1 MSRRKRARAR
11 ARTEGKEIRNRGT
24 RSFYDA
30 GKLLRKVL
38 FKFRTPSSFIF
49 KLYPFAFVLSKLH
62 AHSFLYTYIFT
73 LQRSLVSTW
82 NFFLCVCTYIY
93 IYTHTHTIVFN
104 LLERSRRKK
113 RAGSFWIYVTCTKN
127 FTTAPHEFFIYITFP
142 PNGKLINK
150 SKSTKW
156 WTQEV
161 QEKSSI
167 SV

>member
-1 MSRRKRARAR
+1 MQENYWERCCL
-11 ARTEGKEIRNRGT
+11 
-24 RSFYDA
+24 SFEH
-30 GKLLRKVL
+30 LRV
-38 FKFRTPSSFIF
+38 
-49 KLYPFAFVLSKLH
+49 
-62 AHSFLYTYIFT
+62 SFLNCIHLLLSCLNYMHIVSYIHTYLLCNAHLFPLEIF
-73 LQRSLVSTW
+73 
-82 NFFLCVCTYIY
+82 FCACVHIY

-113 RAGSFWIYVTCTKN
+113 RAGSFWIYVTCMKN